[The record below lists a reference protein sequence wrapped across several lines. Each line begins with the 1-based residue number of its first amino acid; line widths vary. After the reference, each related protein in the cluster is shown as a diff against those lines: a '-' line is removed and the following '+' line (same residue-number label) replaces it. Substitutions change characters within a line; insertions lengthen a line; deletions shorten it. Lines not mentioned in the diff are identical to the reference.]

1 MLELKNVFAGYGSD
15 LVLQG
20 ISLAVRP
27 GESVGLL
34 GRNGMG
40 KTTTLK
46 SILRLVDLR
55 SGSIALA
62 GCELSSLAAFKI
74 ARLGVVYAPQEE
86 KVFADLSVRE
96 NLLLVGP
103 VREQA
108 GCAERFAAIF
118 SKLQERLEQKAGTLS
133 GGEQQMLALARVLLA
148 KPKYALLDEPLEGLS
163 SALLPVVEALVAE
176 LKSQSVGVLL
186 AEQSPQRAL
195 RLCDR
200 ILILA
205 KGRIVAEHHSNAV
218 QLQELQR
225 ALAL

>member
-27 GESVGLL
+27 GEIVGLL

-62 GCELSSLAAFKI
+62 GQEVSGLDAFKI

-103 VREQA
+103 VREQ
-108 GCAERFAAIF
+108 CAERFAAIF

-148 KPKYALLDEPLEGLS
+148 KPQYALLDEPLEGLA

-186 AEQSPQRAL
+186 TEQSPQRAL

-205 KGRIVAEHHSNAV
+205 KGRIVAEHRSNAV